1 MMRWLITLVVPIAA
15 VPQLNA
21 STQNVSISCKMN
33 VSLQAEGYRHEWC
46 KDVSSKAKFPACYPA
61 GVPEWHPEN
70 NIIVQLPD
78 PSSCPV
84 AVSPEWIIAGW
95 SWKYIQ
101 LAPGESYPLSV
112 NKSEQAFMKL
122 IRGSVLD
129 VNQIGVQ
136 APSGHWE
143 TFVVT
148 PPNTE
153 RSLELDH
160 RLSAIKA
167 GEKGAVFALMVVPVE
182 LFNVPITAMDQAPTT
197 TISGPHSDVMKWTKF
212 PTYFPDAFPESL
224 EFWNL
229 AGILLRDHAGAR
241 LNYNQWWT
249 QSQIDSTDGGY
260 HNHAGT
266 PGNLTFGELHMVMY
280 SAAPNTG
287 MIVQLP
293 HTISTE
299 TVKKPEEIPENNK
312 YFWNQRDN
320 EYVQMTLPLPP
331 GYVHGPLW
339 SINSSNGEPTTDCV
353 GAVRYPWHG
362 LVTGPINAAG
372 GTSQPPRYTLWVV
385 FEHAPEVIT
394 VPTSMLQY
402 VTNAYLQNFVDW
414 PTPACK
420 SESGK
425 ESEAEPD
432 RQMLDSTESSDS
444 SDSHVTSAFLLFV
457 SAVWMTL
464 I

>member
-1 MMRWLITLVVPIAA
+1 
-15 VPQLNA
+15 
-21 STQNVSISCKMN
+21 MN
-33 VSLQAEGYRHEWC
+33 VSLQAEGYLHEWC

-167 GEKGAVFALMVVPVE
+167 GDKGAVFALMVVPVE
-182 LFNVPITAMDQAPTT
+182 LFNVPITTMDQAPTT

-229 AGILLRDHAGAR
+229 AGILLRDHTGAR

-339 SINSSNGEPTTDCV
+339 SINASNGEPTRDCV

-432 RQMLDSTESSDS
+432 REMLDSTDSRES

-457 SAVWMTL
+457 SAVWMAL
-464 I
+464 IWVAVN